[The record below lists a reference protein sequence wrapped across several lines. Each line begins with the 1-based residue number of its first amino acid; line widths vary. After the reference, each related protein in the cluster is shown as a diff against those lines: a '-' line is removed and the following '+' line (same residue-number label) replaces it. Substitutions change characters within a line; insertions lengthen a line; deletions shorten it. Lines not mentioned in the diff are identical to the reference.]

1 MVAFPHETR
10 LKRSL
15 TRISGTLAGR
25 TFPHH
30 ISNVYRLTH
39 RYEIIARHTLNAFV
53 EKAYI
58 AKGMS
63 DNVHSRLDVQ
73 QLATLFA
80 VLALGASHNLELSPD
95 DQIAEDYCESARNCL
110 VKGNFMTHSTLAGVQ
125 TLVISNSSISIP
137 SSRPVSDG
145 SLPATDRQGT

>member
-1 MVAFPHETR
+1 
-10 LKRSL
+10 
-15 TRISGTLAGR
+15 
-25 TFPHH
+25 
-30 ISNVYRLTH
+30 VYRLTC
-39 RYEIIARHTLNAFV
+39 RYEIITRPTLNAFV

-63 DNVHSRLDVQ
+63 DTIHSRLDVQ

-125 TLVISNSSISIP
+125 TLVSLGCSMLGLR
-137 SSRPVSDG
+137 SRPVSDG
-145 SLPATDRQGT
+145 TLSITDR

>member
-1 MVAFPHETR
+1 MA
-10 LKRSL
+10 SL
-15 TRISGTLAGR
+15 TL
-25 TFPHH
+25 
-30 ISNVYRLTH
+30 Y
-39 RYEIIARHTLNAFV
+39 RYEIVTRPTLNAFV

-58 AKGMS
+58 AKAML
-63 DNVHSRLDVQ
+63 DTHSRIDVQ

-125 TLVISNSSISIP
+125 TLVSSPTSA
-137 SSRPVSDG
+137 DT
-145 SLPATDRQGT
+145 AQ